1 MANQVMPMK
10 AFFQQDAIQKKIA
23 EVVGKNSAT
32 FTTTLLQIANG
43 NKELAEAVPM
53 TILQAGLM
61 AAALKLP
68 INQNLGFAYIVP
80 YRQKINGEYYKM
92 AQFQMGYKGF
102 IQLAQRTGQF
112 AKLVSVP
119 VFQKQLIS
127 KDPINGYVFD
137 WNAEPA
143 PNEKAIGYYAYFKL
157 INGFTAEL
165 YMTRA
170 ELDAHGKKYSQTYKK
185 GFVID
190 WSVEHSPNEK
200 PNGYYAFFRLI
211 NGFTAE
217 LYMTLAEV
225 KKHGKRYSQ
234 SFQRNKGVWVDN
246 FDAMARKTVIKLL
259 LSQQAPLSI
268 EMQQA
273 VQADQAIINSI
284 DGDFRYID
292 NESEQQQKA
301 DELTGGI
308 DSPEREEIITHAEE
322 YAKKGDLVSLNEYLT
337 EERRKILGVDEYRR
351 LVALCNQE
359 ADKKAQSEETSDDDD
374 KPPF

>member
-170 ELDAHGKKYSQTYKK
+170 ELDAHGKRYSQTYKK
-185 GFVID
+185 GF
-190 WSVEHSPNEK
+190 
-200 PNGYYAFFRLI
+200 
-211 NGFTAE
+211 
-217 LYMTLAEV
+217 
-225 KKHGKRYSQ
+225 
-234 SFQRNKGVWVDN
+234 GVWADN

-322 YAKKGDLVSLNEYLT
+322 YALSGDLVSLNEYLT

>member
-137 WNAEPA
+137 WNAEPT

-170 ELDAHGKKYSQTYKK
+170 ELDAHGKRYSQTYKK
-185 GFVID
+185 GF
-190 WSVEHSPNEK
+190 
-200 PNGYYAFFRLI
+200 
-211 NGFTAE
+211 
-217 LYMTLAEV
+217 
-225 KKHGKRYSQ
+225 
-234 SFQRNKGVWVDN
+234 GVWADN

-359 ADKKAQSEETSDDDD
+359 ADKKAQSEEISDDDD